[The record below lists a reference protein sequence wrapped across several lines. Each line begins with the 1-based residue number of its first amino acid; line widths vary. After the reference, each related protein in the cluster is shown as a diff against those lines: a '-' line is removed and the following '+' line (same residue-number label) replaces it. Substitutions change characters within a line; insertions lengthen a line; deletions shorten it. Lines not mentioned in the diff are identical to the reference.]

1 MWNRFAI
8 GVRVYG
14 AGLSGSP
21 AVHVGVGAFVVA
33 ATAVSVG
40 AVVQGSIGF
49 GLNLLSAPFVAIVVP
64 RALPATLVLVAFPL
78 AVTLLAREHA
88 HVHRR
93 ALPWLVLGAVPGT
106 TLGLLIVGHVSST
119 ELAIVVGSITLLG
132 VALSV
137 LSPPVAVTP
146 ATAFAAG
153 LVSNVFGTASSVGG
167 PPVGLLFQHHPGPEA
182 RSTLSGFFATSA
194 LLSLIGYVLTGNITV
209 DQLRFA
215 AELLPFMVGGFWIS
229 RHLHGR
235 VDQGWLRPTVL
246 ALSATAGAVAILRAV
261 L

>member
-1 MWNRFAI
+1 
-8 GVRVYG
+8 
-14 AGLSGSP
+14 
-21 AVHVGVGAFVVA
+21 VHVGVGAFVVA

-64 RALPATLVLVAFPL
+64 RALPATLVLIAFPL
-78 AVTLLAREHA
+78 AVTLLVREHP

-106 TLGLLIVGHVSST
+106 TAGLLIVGHVSSVD
-119 ELAIVVGSITLLG
+119 LAIVVGTITLLG

-137 LSPPVAVTP
+137 VSPPVAVTP
-146 ATAFAAG
+146 VTAFVAG
-153 LVSNVFGTASSVGG
+153 LASNVFGTASSVGG
-167 PPVGLLFQHHPGPEA
+167 PPVALLFQHHPGPAA
-182 RSTLSGFFATSA
+182 RATLSAFFASSA
-194 LLSLIGYVLTGNITV
+194 LLSLVGYVLTGNITV

-215 AELLPFMVGGFWIS
+215 AELLPFMVGGFWVS
-229 RHLHGR
+229 HLLRGQIDR
-235 VDQGWLRPTVL
+235 GWLRPTVL
-246 ALSATAGAVAILRAV
+246 ALSAAAGTVAILRAV

>member
-1 MWNRFAI
+1 M
-8 GVRVYG
+8 
-14 AGLSGSP
+14 
-21 AVHVGVGAFVVA
+21 HVGVGAFVVA

-40 AVVQGSIGF
+40 AMVQGSIGF

-78 AVTLLAREHA
+78 AVTLLVREHP

-106 TLGLLIVGHVSST
+106 AAGLLIVGHVSSVD
-119 ELAIVVGSITLLG
+119 LAIVVGGITLLG
-132 VALSV
+132 VALSIV
-137 LSPPVAVTP
+137 SPPVAVTP
-146 ATAFAAG
+146 VTAFVAG
-153 LVSNVFGTASSVGG
+153 LASNVFGTASSVGG
-167 PPVGLLFQHHPGPEA
+167 PPVALLFQHHPGPAA
-182 RSTLSGFFATSA
+182 RSTLSAFFASSA
-194 LLSLIGYVLTGNITV
+194 LLSLVGYVLTGNITV

-229 RHLHGR
+229 RHLRGQIDR
-235 VDQGWLRPTVL
+235 GWLRPTVL
-246 ALSATAGAVAILRAV
+246 ALSAAAGTVAILRAV